1 MKTTTKM
8 RELLPGERVVIAP
21 GVSDGLGGP
30 NR

>member
-8 RELLPGERVVIAP
+8 RELLAGEMVIIAP